1 MKNRNIQ
8 FEKNAKKYFH
18 LKLRRYPDVLTA
30 ADIKAITGYSKE
42 AIRTWIINN
51 IIPGIKVKKK
61 FFISK
66 EDLIKFLIS
75 PRYMN
80 IIRKSKI
87 HKMDIEAMNGGHE
100 L

>member
-1 MKNRNIQ
+1 MKNRNTQ
-8 FEKNAKKYFH
+8 FEKNAKKYFYI
-18 LKLRRYPDVLTA
+18 KLRRYPDVLTA

-51 IIPGIKVKKK
+51 IIPAIKVKKK

-87 HKMDIEAMNGGHE
+87 HKMDMEEMNGGRG